1 MKEDLNFIDELVK
14 KRLDNFEKPAS
25 NNLKRKLF
33 WLVFLFNFKW
43 LFALGTFA
51 GMAGIAAFLYLGETD
66 HLNIHPGSSSSI
78 VIEQQIV
85 STENLKDTN
94 LTQKEFTSF
103 HRTTG
108 EVVTNIAP
116 EGNVI
121 AGSQEKGPHQMV
133 DTEPLSENDHPTVK
147 AVEIVETEQGS
158 SVSEISNRTSIPS
171 LSTPL
176 VTDPKGNTSLRGV
189 NASKYGDPWFSVTI
203 YAGPTY
209 SNVFVS
215 GISSEYVDQRKT
227 YESKRP
233 GWSVGTD
240 FKFHLDRWVLSTGL
254 NYSVY
259 NQKRDYSYSYQEYL
273 PDDSYYHYDSTWIWV
288 HETPTTIIPIL
299 TGVDST
305 WVEVYADH
313 TVDSRGTNQVRYFE
327 IPFMVGYVFN
337 RNLFSMELNAGAS
350 VGILNYAQISVPSLS
365 NYNEIVETKQ
375 INQTILNVMAN
386 ATFYYHLNQQVS
398 LMVSPYYKQSLQSIF
413 NSNYPVNQR
422 YGTMGVH
429 FGVNILF

>member
-1 MKEDLNFIDELVK
+1 MKKDPNFIDELVK
-14 KRLDNFEKPAS
+14 KRLDNYEKPAS

-43 LFALGTFA
+43 LFALGTL
-51 GMAGIAAFLYLGETD
+51 AGIAGIAVFMYLGETD
-66 HLNIHPGSSSSI
+66 HLNILPGSDSSI

-85 STENLKDTN
+85 STENLIDTN
-94 LTQKEFTSF
+94 PTQNELTSV

-116 EGNVI
+116 EGKVI
-121 AGSQEKGPHQMV
+121 SGHHKKDPRQWV
-133 DTEPLSENDHPTVK
+133 DPELLSDDNQPTAK
-147 AVEIVETEQGS
+147 LVEIIETEQGS
-158 SVSEISNRTSIPS
+158 SVSEISKRTSILS
-171 LSTPL
+171 LSNPL
-176 VTDPKGNTSLRGV
+176 ESESKGNTSLRDV
-189 NASKYGDPWFSVTI
+189 NAQKYGDPWFSVTI
-203 YAGPTY
+203 YAGPAY

-227 YESKRP
+227 YESNRP

-288 HETPTTIIPIL
+288 HETPTTIIPVLI
-299 TGVDST
+299 GVDST

-313 TVDSRGTNQVRYFE
+313 KVDNRGTNQVRYFE
-327 IPFMVGYVFN
+327 IPFIVGYVFN
-337 RNLFSMELNAGAS
+337 RNLFSMELNAGVS
-350 VGILNYAQISVPSLS
+350 VGILNYAQISVPSFS
-365 NYNEIVETKQ
+365 NYNEIGETKQ
-375 INQTILNVMAN
+375 INQTMLNVMAN
-386 ATFYYHLNQQVS
+386 ATFYYHLNQKVS
-398 LMVSPYYKQSLQSIF
+398 LLVSPYYKQSLQSIF

-422 YGTMGVH
+422 YGTMGVQ